1 MPSTSPLAELL
12 GEELPPAVAELP
24 AETQAELAGY
34 LTAALKA
41 QEVALESSVD
51 SVLRAVP
58 LPLRGVVK
66 KVLLG

>member
-12 GEELPPAVAELP
+12 GAELPPAVAELP
-24 AETQAELAGY
+24 AEFHAELAEF
-34 LTAALKA
+34 LVAAR
-41 QEVALESSVD
+41 QSQNNALESSVN
-51 SVLRAVP
+51 SALKAVP